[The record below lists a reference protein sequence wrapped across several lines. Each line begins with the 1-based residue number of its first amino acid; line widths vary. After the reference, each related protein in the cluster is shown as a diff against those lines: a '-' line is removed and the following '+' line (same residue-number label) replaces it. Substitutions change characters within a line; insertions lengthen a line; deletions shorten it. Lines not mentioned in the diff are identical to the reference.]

1 MTLAPTFAPTR
12 VSALPAADALACHP
26 LGQGPRRGVTVHCL
40 LANAFA
46 WGPLMQLLGSDLT
59 VEALDLPGH
68 GASPD
73 WTADRGAFA
82 DLAVAGTLAR
92 LDVAEGPVDLIGHS
106 FGALA
111 ALGAALAR
119 PGAVRSLTLIE
130 PVLFAALRNSP
141 DWKDYRAVMS
151 GFAAAWQAGDRE
163 AAARAFMAVWGN
175 GAAWEDLPPPQ
186 RAAFARRIHLIP
198 GILPANEGDS
208 LGLLR
213 PGGLESL
220 TMPVLLV
227 EGARSPASIPAV
239 LDRLQARLPQAAR
252 AVVPGAGHMLPL
264 THPAALAGLLRD
276 LFSRG

>member
-1 MTLAPTFAPTR
+1 MTLAPTLAPT
-12 VSALPAADALACHP
+12 LPAADALACHR
-26 LGQGPRRGVTVHCL
+26 LGQGPRPGVAVHCS

-46 WGPLMQLLGSDLT
+46 WGPLMQIMASDLT
-59 VEALDLPGH
+59 VEAIDLPGH

-73 WTADRGAFA
+73 WTADQGGFA
-82 DLAVAGTLAR
+82 EVAVAGALAR
-92 LDVAEGPVDLIGHS
+92 LDAAEGPVDLIGHS

-130 PVLFAALRNSP
+130 PVLFAALRDSP
-141 DWKDYRAVMS
+141 DWDAYRAAMA
-151 GFAAAWQAGDRE
+151 GFATAWEAGDRE

-175 GAAWEDLPPPQ
+175 GAAWEDLPLPQ
-186 RAAFARRIHLIP
+186 RAAFARRIHLILA
-198 GILPANEGDS
+198 ILPANEGDS

-239 LDRLQARLPQAAR
+239 LDRLQARLPQATR
-252 AVVPGAGHMLPL
+252 AVVPEAGHMLPL